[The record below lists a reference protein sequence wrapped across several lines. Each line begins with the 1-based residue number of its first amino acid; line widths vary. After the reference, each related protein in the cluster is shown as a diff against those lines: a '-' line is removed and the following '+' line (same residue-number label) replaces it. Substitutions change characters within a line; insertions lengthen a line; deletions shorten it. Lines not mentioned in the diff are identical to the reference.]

1 MIAEAFVESIPQT
14 HLTLILLCFNLRP
27 EADDAITDPRDVTDF
42 AIFLVGFISSVISA
56 TLGMTRLL
64 MNGPSKVIK
73 KQGHLGGYL
82 QIGFALVFFSIMFV
96 LVAKALWLAFVI
108 AGSGSNPLYA
118 LIWLA
123 VSLLPQFI
131 LVSNLHTTSIY
142 IKNN

>member
-1 MIAEAFVESIPQT
+1 M
-14 HLTLILLCFNLRP
+14 TLILLCFGSERYG
-27 EADDAITDPRDVTDF
+27 DTTDHI
-42 AIFLVGFISSVISA
+42 IFFVGFISSVISA

-82 QIGFALVFFSIMFV
+82 QIGFALLFFSIMAV

-108 AGSGSNPLYA
+108 GPVTNGHPLYA
-118 LIWLA
+118 LVWMA

-131 LVSNLHTTSIY
+131 LVNFMQTNEYVCNMCTQ
-142 IKNN
+142 NN